1 MIRLAGVGGGS
12 YTRAAVCRAHLIAPS
27 VLSADFGRLNEE
39 VRAAEA
45 AGADW
50 LHLDVMDGHF
60 VPNLTMGADVVK
72 AIRRATSLPLDVH
85 MMVSDPGRYAP
96 RFIDVGADWVSIHYE
111 ACPEPRAVIADI
123 RTRGARPSLAVSPDT
138 PVEVVAPSAPDLD
151 MVLVMS
157 VYPGFGGQKF
167 IPGSLAKLEDAR
179 RLRARLGLEFLIEID
194 GGITV
199 ENAGAAAR
207 AGADVLVAGTAVF
220 GAPDYATA
228 ITAMRRNVAAATSS
242 S

>member
-1 MIRLAGVGGGS
+1 M
-12 YTRAAVCRAHLIAPS
+12 CRAHLIAPS
-27 VLSADFGRLNEE
+27 VLSADFGRLADE
-39 VRAAEA
+39 VQAAEA

-60 VPNLTMGADVVK
+60 VPNLTMGPDVVG

-85 MMVSDPGRYAP
+85 MMVSDPAKYAP
-96 RFIDVGADWVSIHYE
+96 RFIDVGADLVSVHYE
-111 ACPEPRAVIADI
+111 ACPEPHGLIADI
-123 RTRGARPSLAVSPDT
+123 RARGARPSLAVSPDT
-138 PVEVVAPSAPDLD
+138 PVAVVTPSAPDLD

-167 IPGSLAKLEDAR
+167 IPGSLAKLSEAR
-179 RLRARLGLEFLIEID
+179 ELRERLGLRYLIEVD

-199 ENAGAAAR
+199 DNAGAAAR

-220 GAPDYATA
+220 GADDYGGA
-228 ITAMRRNVAAATSS
+228 ISAIRRNIGAETPEI
-242 S
+242 

>member
-1 MIRLAGVGGGS
+1 
-12 YTRAAVCRAHLIAPS
+12 VCRAHLIAPS

-60 VPNLTMGADVVK
+60 VPNLTMGPDVVK
-72 AIRRATSLPLDVH
+72 AIRHATSLPLDVH

-111 ACPEPRAVIADI
+111 ACPEPGELIADI

-138 PVEVVAPSAPDLD
+138 PVEVVAPSARDLD

-157 VYPGFGGQKF
+157 VHPGFGGQKF

-179 RLRARLGLEFLIEID
+179 RLRERLGLRFLIEVD

-207 AGADVLVAGTAVF
+207 AGADVLVAGTAFF
-220 GAPDYATA
+220 GAADYGGA
-228 ITAMRRNVAAATSS
+228 ITAMRRNVAAAAPPI
-242 S
+242 

>member
-1 MIRLAGVGGGS
+1 M
-12 YTRAAVCRAHLIAPS
+12 CRAHLIAPS
-27 VLSADFGRLNEE
+27 VLSADFGRLHEE

-60 VPNLTMGADVVK
+60 VPNLTMGPDVVK

-111 ACPEPRAVIADI
+111 ACPEPRGVLADI

-138 PVEVVAPSAPDLD
+138 PVAVVAPSARDLD

-157 VYPGFGGQKF
+157 VHPGFGGQKF
-167 IPGSLAKLEDAR
+167 LPGSLAKLEDAR
-179 RLRARLGLEFLIEID
+179 RLRDRLGLGFLIEVD
-194 GGITV
+194 GGVTV
-199 ENAGAAAR
+199 ENAEAAAR

-220 GAPDYATA
+220 GATDYATA
-228 ITAMRRNVAAATSS
+228 ITAMRQAGAAAAAPA
-242 S
+242 

>member
-1 MIRLAGVGGGS
+1 M
-12 YTRAAVCRAHLIAPS
+12 CRAHLIAPS

-39 VRAAEA
+39 VRAVEA

-60 VPNLTMGADVVK
+60 VPNLTMGPDVVR
-72 AIRRATSLPLDVH
+72 AVRRATSLPLDVH

-111 ACPEPRAVIADI
+111 ACPEPRGVIADI
-123 RTRGARPSLAVSPDT
+123 RARGARPSLAVSPDT
-138 PVEVVAPSAPDLD
+138 PLEVVAPSAPDLD

-157 VYPGFGGQKF
+157 VYPGFGGQQF
-167 IPGSLAKLEDAR
+167 IPGSLAKLDDAR
-179 RLRARLGLEFLIEID
+179 RLRQRLGLGFLIEID

-199 ENAGAAAR
+199 DNAGAAAQ
-207 AGADVLVAGTAVF
+207 AGADVLVAGTAIF
-220 GAPDYATA
+220 GAPDRGTA
-228 ITAMRRNVAAATSS
+228 ITAMRRNIAAVAAPA
-242 S
+242 